1 MPIKYD
7 KALEIAT
14 GNSRKTKTWKN
25 KTIQWSELLSK
36 LETTTRTPETVAEYK
51 AMGRDRQSDIKDV
64 GGFVGGYCDNG
75 SRSDIRDRSVLCLD
89 ADFADA
95 DLWPDWELLYGNAAA
110 VYSTHKHTPEKPR
123 LRLVV
128 PLSRNVTPDEYMA
141 IGRRVAHTL
150 GMDKFDDTSYQPQRM
165 MYWPSTSQD
174 GEYFFRYTDAPLL
187 DPDEVLATYRDWH
200 DVSAWPTSSREAEQ
214 PKKVAS
220 KQKDPLEKGG
230 LVGAFCRAYFPIDEA
245 IAAFVPAYQPC
256 TEPNRYTYTEGST
269 AAGVVIYE
277 DGKFSYSFHGTDPA
291 SGQTVNAWDLVRL
304 HLFADLDVC
313 IGPDT
318 SATLRPS
325 YKAMVKLATE
335 DKRVTA
341 QIVADRIAEAE
352 IDFDGDLE
360 SIEHDLEKIK
370 DRQMAKLK
378 EYKEEKRAREA
389 ELAPIFDD
397 IAREN
402 EKTADW
408 REKLKITDKGGI
420 AQTIEN
426 VVTILRYDP
435 KLKDC
440 LALNEMEHNIIA
452 RQSLPWRKVKNHS
465 QWVDADDAAL
475 RYYLERVYGIA
486 SKDKIFDAVN
496 VVASEN
502 KFHPVRD
509 YLDGCTWDGEPRVE
523 TLLVDYLGA
532 EDNAYT
538 RAVTRKALVAAVA
551 RVYTPGCKFDYM
563 LTIRGRQG
571 LGKSALIAKLGGQ
584 WFSDSF
590 TTLQGKDAYEQV
602 QGVWIMEVGELAGM
616 RKAEAETIKLY
627 ISKQVDRF
635 RPAYGRRLQE
645 FPRQCIFVGT
655 TNETQFLRDTTGNRR
670 FWVVDTPN
678 EPLKDMWEELTPE
691 VVKQV
696 WAEAVE
702 IYRAGEKLY
711 LSRALEAVARSVQE
725 VYEEEN
731 PRAGIV
737 AEYLDRLLPAG
748 WEEMDLYSRRSWLES
763 DAEGTVKRQTVCILE
778 IWAEALSGNPDKLDR
793 YAIKEIGDIMAGMGE
808 WKRAA
813 NKDNKRTIKPYG
825 RQRYYERRDEET

>member
-1 MPIKYD
+1 MIVQND
-7 KALEIAT
+7 KTLDVAL

-25 KTIQWSELLSK
+25 KPVQWSELLDRLAK
-36 LETTTRTPETVAEYK
+36 ETRTPETVAEYK
-51 AMGRDRQSDIKDV
+51 AMGRNQQSDIKDV
-64 GGFVGGYCDNG
+64 GGFVGGYCNNG
-75 SRSDIRDRSVLCLD
+75 SRSDIRFRSILCLD

-95 DLWPDWELLYGNAAA
+95 DLWPDWELLYGRAAA

-128 PLSRNVTPDEYMA
+128 PLSRNVDADEYQA

-150 GMDKFDDTSYQPQRM
+150 GIDKFDDTSYQPQRL

-187 DPDEVLATYRDWH
+187 DPDEVLATYHNWR
-200 DVSAWPTSSREAEQ
+200 DVSSWPTSSREAEQ
-214 PKKVAS
+214 PKKAAS

-230 LVGAFCRAYFPIDEA
+230 IVGAFCRAYYPIDEA

-256 TEPNRYTYTEGST
+256 SEPNRYTYTEGST

-277 DGKFSYSFHGTDPA
+277 DGKFSHSFHGTDPA
-291 SGQTVNAWDLVRL
+291 SMQTVNAWDLVRL
-304 HLFADLDVC
+304 HLFHELDDC

-318 SATLRPS
+318 SPTLRPS
-325 YKAMVKLATE
+325 YKAMVDLATN

-341 QIVADRIAEAE
+341 QIVSDRSAEALA
-352 IDFDGDLE
+352 DFDTVP
-360 SIEHDLEKIK
+360 
-370 DRQMAKLK
+370 
-378 EYKEEKRAREA
+378 EENEPQEA
-389 ELAPIFDD
+389 E
-397 IAREN
+397 N
-402 EKTADW
+402 W
-408 REKLKITDKGGI
+408 REKLKVTDKGAI

-426 VVTILRYDP
+426 AVIILRHDP

-440 LALNEMEHNIIA
+440 LALNEMEHNIVA
-452 RQSLPWRKVKNHS
+452 RKSLPWRKVRGTS

-475 RYYLERVYGIA
+475 RFYLERVYGIA
-486 SKDKIFDAVN
+486 SKDRIFDAVN

-509 YLDGCTWDGEPRVE
+509 YLDECTWDGEPRVE
-523 TLLVDYLGA
+523 TLLIDYLGA

-551 RVYTPGCKFDYM
+551 RIYRPGCKFDYM
-563 LTIRGRQG
+563 LTLRGRQG
-571 LGKSALIAKLGGQ
+571 LGKSALIAKLGGK

-645 FPRQCIFVGT
+645 FPRQCIFIGT

-678 EPLKDMWEELTPE
+678 KPARDMWEELTAE
-691 VVKQV
+691 MIKQI

-702 IYRAGEKLY
+702 IYRAGEELY
-711 LSRALEAVARSVQE
+711 LPRSLETIAREVQE
-725 VYEEEN
+725 TYEEEN
-731 PRAGIV
+731 PRAGII
-737 AEYLDRLLPAG
+737 ADYLDRLLPAG
-748 WEEMDLYSRRSWLES
+748 WEDMDLYARRAWLES
-763 DAEGTVKRQTVCILE
+763 EAEGTTKRQTVCTLE

-793 YAIKEIGDIMAGMGE
+793 YAIKEIGDIMAGRTE
-808 WKRAA
+808 WKRSG
-813 NKDNKRTIKPYG
+813 NKRTTIRPYG
-825 RQRYYERRDEET
+825 RQRYYERTDKA